1 MLLSLRFDKRAEA
14 DLLGLADWI
23 GTQADPETARAYIK
37 RKRTRCLRLLDS
49 PRGGRVRRKGRPPI
63 RSVPFERS
71 ATILYRA
78 GQSEVVV
85 LRVIPRG
92 RDVDALV
99 RHPR

>member
-1 MLLSLRFDKRAEA
+1 MLLSLRLDNRAEA
-14 DLLGLADWI
+14 DLLSLPNWI
-23 GTQADPETARAYIK
+23 GAQADPETARAYIV
-37 RKRTRCLRLLDS
+37 RMRTRCLRLLDN

-63 RSVPFERS
+63 RSVPLERS
-71 ATILYRA
+71 ATILCRA
-78 GQSEVVV
+78 GRSEVVV